1 MAVNARILVVE
12 DEPGLLE
19 VIALNLQGSGYETV
33 TAADGLEALKQF
45 EEKRPDLVTLD
56 LNIPSISGFRLIRLF
71 KQKDKTVP
79 VIVITAYSFEEAEEV
94 VTAGADD
101 FITKPIEFPLLLSKI
116 ERALAKKNQETQS

>member
-1 MAVNARILVVE
+1 MAANARILVVE

-19 VIALNLQGSGYETV
+19 VIALNLQGSGYETI
-33 TAADGLEALKQF
+33 TAADGLEALSKF
-45 EEKRPDLVTLD
+45 EEKAPDLVTLD

-71 KQKDKTVP
+71 KQRDKSVP

-101 FITKPIEFPLLLSKI
+101 FVTKPIEFPQLLSKI
-116 ERALAKKNQETQS
+116 ERALAKKANP

>member
-1 MAVNARILVVE
+1 MAAKARILIVE

-19 VIALNLQGSGYETV
+19 VIALNLQGSGYETF
-33 TAADGLEALKQF
+33 TAADGLEALSKF
-45 EEKRPDLVTLD
+45 EEKKPDLVTLD

-71 KQKDKTVP
+71 KQKDKSVP
-79 VIVITAYSFEEAEEV
+79 VVVITAYSFEEAEEV

-116 ERALAKKNQETQS
+116 ERALAKKPGH